1 MRMIIEDESQLTGA
15 VLMAMAKAPNE
26 RLRVIME
33 SLVRH
38 LHAFAREVRPTDEEW
53 ERGLAFVTGL
63 GQVTNDSHNE
73 TMLAADILGVST
85 LVGMLNGP
93 TWGGETAAAL
103 LGPFWRLNSPELQF
117 DASIARDGT
126 PGIPVQV
133 SGHVTCQGKP
143 VAGAVVDIW
152 QADPRGMYDNQIEG
166 LEGMNLRGHFRTT
179 AEGRYQFRTVRPSG
193 YPVPT
198 HGPSGELLRAQR
210 RAPFRPAHIHFMV
223 SKPGFRTLITQVFV
237 DDSERL
243 DDDVTFSVV
252 PSLIGQF
259 EIHETPSGAPAGFAV
274 PWGSLVYDIAL
285 AHGESRFPTPP
296 IR

>member
-1 MRMIIEDESQLTGA
+1 MIIRDESQITDAVGA
-15 VLMAMAKAPNE
+15 SMAGTPNE
-26 RLRVIME
+26 RLRVVMDA
-33 SLVRH
+33 LVRH

-63 GQVTNDSHNE
+63 GQATNESHNE
-73 TMLAADILGVST
+73 TILAADILGLST
-85 LVGMLNGP
+85 LVGMQNNP
-93 TWGGETAAAL
+93 TWGGETTAAL
-103 LGPFWRLNSPELQF
+103 LGPFWRQNSPELPF
-117 DASIARDGT
+117 GASIARDGT

-133 SGHVTCQGKP
+133 GGKVTCEGRP
-143 VAGAVVDIW
+143 IEEAVVDIW

-166 LEGMNLRGHFRTT
+166 LEGMNLRGQFRTT
-179 AEGRYQFRTVRPSG
+179 REGGYQFRTVRPSG

-237 DDSERL
+237 DDAERL
-243 DDDVTFSVV
+243 DNDVTFSVT
-252 PSLIGQF
+252 PTLIGRF
-259 EIHETPSGAPAGFAV
+259 EMHDTVDGAPPGFTA
-274 PWGSLVYDIAL
+274 PWGSLVYDLAIAR
-285 AHGESRFPTPP
+285 GESRLPTPP